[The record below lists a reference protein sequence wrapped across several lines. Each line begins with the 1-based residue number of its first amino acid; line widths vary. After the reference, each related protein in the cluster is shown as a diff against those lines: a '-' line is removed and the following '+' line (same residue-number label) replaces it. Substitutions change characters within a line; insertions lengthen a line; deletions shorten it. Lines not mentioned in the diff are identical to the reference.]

1 MMRKVVGI
9 VAGVI
14 VVLIVY
20 NIIKFVLSYVLLRGV
35 LPTGENVPLWASLT
49 IIIVVREGI
58 PLASGI
64 LLGIKT
70 YRALQRE
77 R

>member
-1 MMRKVVGI
+1 MKKIVGI

-20 NIIKFVLSYVLLRGV
+20 NIIKLVLSYVLLRGV

-58 PLASGI
+58 PLACSI
-64 LLGIKT
+64 PLGIKT